1 MKAGH
6 FLDYLVVVVYLLSV
20 GAIGMWVARRKKK
33 TTEEYFLANRRIPA
47 WLVGFSIV
55 GTVISS
61 VTFVAL
67 PGAAFSS
74 NWRLIVPNLMVPIVL
89 VFVVAFVVP
98 FYRRVVR
105 MSSYE
110 YLEKR
115 FGAFARLY
123 SSTGFLLLR
132 VIDLGFT
139 MLLTA
144 IAVEVIAGWDIRL
157 VIIGIGLFTILYTIV
172 GGIEAVIWTDVLQG
186 CVLAAGAVT
195 ILAIILLTPE
205 GGPASVLSTAYQGGK
220 FGLGDYNLNWS
231 NLFSS
236 EPIFWVFAISG
247 LMHFGR
253 SYITEPNIVQRYLV
267 ARTDRD
273 ARRGVLAGLFACVP
287 IWVTF
292 AFIGSGLWA
301 FYQMTGANLPPEI
314 LQKPD
319 NILPYFIVT
328 QLPAGLIGLILAA
341 ILSAANSNVSSDLNS
356 VATVTTQ
363 DYFIKAWPNSSERA
377 RLRFGR
383 SVVFI
388 GGLFSAGIALLLIS
402 ARVKALIELVIT
414 LGMIFAGGILGLFA
428 LGYLTTRATRRGA
441 YIGMAICLL
450 FILWATIT
458 GPLNVDLG
466 VNFTMHPIMIGIF
479 SHPLLF
485 ITGYLASLLLGGYR
499 PDLAGL
505 TIWNSAAV
513 SKARRETTEHT
524 EITEQTESY

>member
-1 MKAGH
+1 MNASH
-6 FLDYLVVVVYLLSV
+6 FLDYLVVVVYLLGV
-20 GAIGMWVARRKKK
+20 AAIGLRVARRRKK
-33 TTEEYFLANRRIPA
+33 TTDEYFLANRRIPA

-67 PGAAFSS
+67 PGAAFSN

-89 VFVVAFVVP
+89 IFVVAFVVP

-139 MLLTA
+139 MLLTG
-144 IAVEVIAGWDIRL
+144 IAVEVIAGWEIRL
-157 VIIGIGLFTILYTIV
+157 VILGIGLFTILYTIV

-195 ILAIILLTPE
+195 ILAIILFTPE
-205 GGPASVLSTAYQGGK
+205 GGPAAVISTAYQGGK
-220 FGLGDYNLNWS
+220 FSLGEYSPSWQ
-231 NLFSS
+231 NLFSDRVV
-236 EPIFWVFAISG
+236 FWVFAISG

-253 SYITEPNIVQRYLV
+253 SYITEPNMVQRYLV

-292 AFIGSGLWA
+292 AFIGSCLWA
-301 FYQMTGANLPPEI
+301 FYQITGANLPPEV

-319 NILPYFIVT
+319 NILPHFIVT

-356 VATVTTQ
+356 VATVATQ
-363 DYFIKAWPNSSERA
+363 DYFIRALPDSSERA
-377 RLRFGR
+377 RLLFGR
-383 SVVFI
+383 SMVLI
-388 GGLFSAGIALLLIS
+388 GGLISAGIALLLIS

-441 YIGMAICLL
+441 YIGMAVCLL

-458 GPLNVDLG
+458 GPLKVDLG

-485 ITGYLASLLLGGYR
+485 MTGYLASLLFGGYR

-505 TIWNSAAV
+505 TIWH
-513 SKARRETTEHT
+513 RPETEVALPRQM
-524 EITEQTESY
+524 ELPQPIAE